1 MRYWEAKFSLNHIVW
16 EVRMMY
22 DGARTVYARLIIK
35 VKFKK
40 KKKGTKEEIG
50 KETIAK
56 SLVFLL
62 LPWWQHLHH

>member
-40 KKKGTKEEIG
+40 KKKKKKKEQR
-50 KETIAK
+50 KK
-56 SLVFLL
+56 
-62 LPWWQHLHH
+62 

>member
-35 VKFKK
+35 VKLKKK
-40 KKKGTKEEIG
+40 KKKGNKG
-50 KETIAK
+50 RNRKRNYC
-56 SLVFLL
+56 
-62 LPWWQHLHH
+62 

>member
-35 VKFKK
+35 VKLKK
-40 KKKGTKEEIG
+40 KKKKKKKEQR
-50 KETIAK
+50 KK
-56 SLVFLL
+56 
-62 LPWWQHLHH
+62 